1 MNVTLI
7 QMNAGL
13 EKGKNVEKTLE
24 LVREA
29 IDKGAEF
36 ILLPEVFNYRGP
48 AKGFELCSEIAEEIP
63 GPSTEKL
70 ISLAKENNVHIL
82 AGSIYEKIPDQ
93 FKVYNTSI
101 LIDSNGRVNARY
113 RKIHL
118 FKAQVDGSCI
128 DESETFLAGDLPV
141 VGKVGDF
148 MVGLSICFDLRFPE
162 LYREYFKQRVDI
174 IVIPSSFTYRTGE
187 AHWETLLRARAI
199 ENQCYVLAPN
209 QVGIDG
215 NGVRTYGHS
224 MIVGPWG
231 DVLIEAGES
240 DASILSSAISI
251 DELRTRR
258 AQISY
263 A

>member
-1 MNVTLI
+1 MNVVLI

-13 EKGKNVEKTLE
+13 EKGKSVEKALKM
-24 LVREA
+24 VRAA

-48 AKGFELCSEIAEEIP
+48 AKGYELCNEIAEEIP

-70 ISLAKENNVHIL
+70 FSIAKENNVHIL
-82 AGSIYEKIPDQ
+82 AGSIYEKTPDQ
-93 FKVYNTSI
+93 NKVYNTSI
-101 LIDSNGRVNARY
+101 LIDNSGWVNAKY

-118 FKAQVDGSCI
+118 FKAQVDGKYI
-128 DESETFLAGDLPV
+128 DESKTFLAGDLPV
-141 VGKVGDF
+141 VGKIGKF
-148 MVGLSICFDLRFPE
+148 KVGLSICFDLRFPE
-162 LYREYFKQRVDI
+162 LYREYYKQGVDI
-174 IVIPSSFTYRTGE
+174 IAIPSSFTYRTGE

-209 QVGIDG
+209 QVGIG

-231 DVLIEAGES
+231 DILIEAGDRE
-240 DASILSSAISI
+240 ASILFSSISKG
-251 DELRTRR
+251 ELTSRR

-263 A
+263 V